1 VHQGEVNKTNISS
14 ISGGIMSESDIIGII
29 FITFVAFIL
38 ISYGVYMRAYSQ
50 GFKNGLEMGMKI
62 GKSDAQLEKNIRNH

>member
-1 VHQGEVNKTNISS
+1 
-14 ISGGIMSESDIIGII
+14 MSTDIIGII
-29 FITFVAFIL
+29 CIILVVFIL
-38 ISYGVYMRAYSQ
+38 VSYGFCMRAYSQ